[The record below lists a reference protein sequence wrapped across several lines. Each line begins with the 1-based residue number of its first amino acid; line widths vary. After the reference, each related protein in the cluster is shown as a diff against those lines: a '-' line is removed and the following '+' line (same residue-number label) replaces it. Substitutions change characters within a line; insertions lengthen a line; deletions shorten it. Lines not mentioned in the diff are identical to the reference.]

1 MLQTIRDRA
10 SGWIAYAV
18 VLLISIPFALWGVN
32 HYLSGNGKQ
41 VAAQV
46 GATSISIQDFARAYR
61 EQQMRLEQTFGGK
74 LPQGL
79 DSQTIKQMVLRQLV
93 RDAVFHEAAAAAGYQ
108 VTNKELLD
116 QIVQYPVFRVNG
128 KFSKTRY
135 EQVLRAQGMAPAQ
148 FEGRLRRVLTIDQLQ
163 SGIQQT
169 AFATPHQASQLLRLR
184 DEQRNISFA
193 LIPVSRYSTSVKIEP
208 KAVKAYYD
216 QHKSDYMTQEKLK
229 LAYLRLDLASLEKDV
244 KVSDSDLRAYFQA
257 HKTQFEQPERA
268 TAREIVVD
276 LGADG
281 QAKAAA
287 RLKAVAEGL
296 KKGDSFASLARRY
309 SQAASAKQGGALG
322 EVSRADLPNQLA
334 SALFA
339 LKPGQMTPPIKVNQ
353 KVYRLKLEALHKAV
367 TPTFD
372 AVKDKVR
379 SAYVQSVAQRQF
391 NDEAQ
396 RLANLTYKNPGSLEP
411 AAKALG
417 LKVQS
422 TGWLTRTGGGQ
433 GLGADVKVLKAAFST
448 EVLNNGSN
456 SQPLEIGKHD
466 VAVVRVLQHKV
477 PEQKPLDEVR
487 GAIREV
493 LAKQA
498 AEKQTEKA
506 GQALV
511 AELKSG
517 KSLAG
522 TMQGDKSAVHDLGWV
537 GRQGAKG
544 VPTAVVNAAFQVPAP
559 SGGKH
564 GAGGV
569 LLPGG
574 DYAVFEVKGIKR
586 PEPDAKKVAVAQTQL
601 ANMFGQVELQVVYQA
616 LERADKV
623 RVYPNNLNF

>member
-46 GATSISIQDFARAYR
+46 GGTSISIQDFARAYR
-61 EQQMRLEQTFGGK
+61 QEQMRLEQSFGGK

-79 DSQTIKQMVLRQLV
+79 NSQTIKQMVLRQLV
-93 RDAVFHEAAAAAGYQ
+93 REAVFHEAAAAAGYQ

-135 EQVLRAQGMAPAQ
+135 EQVLRAQRMAPAQ
-148 FEGRLRRVLTIDQLQ
+148 FEGRLRRILAIDQMQ
-163 SGIQQT
+163 SGIRQT

-184 DEQRNISFA
+184 DEQRDISFS
-193 LIPVSRYSTSVKIEP
+193 LIPASRFSASVKVEP

-216 QHKSDYMTQEKLK
+216 QHKSDYMTVEKVK
-229 LAYLRLDLASLEKDV
+229 LAYLRLDVASLEKGV
-244 KVSDSDLRAYFQA
+244 KVSDSDLRTYFQA
-257 HKTQFEQPERA
+257 HQGQFQQPERA

-276 LGADG
+276 LGTDS
-281 QAKAAA
+281 QAKAAV
-287 RLKAVAEGL
+287 RLRGVTQGL
-296 KKGDSFASLARRY
+296 KKGDSFAALAKRY

-322 EVSRADLPNQLA
+322 EVTRADLPNPVA

-339 LKPGQMTPPIKVNQ
+339 LKPGQVTPPIKVNQ

-367 TPTFD
+367 TPSFE
-372 AVKDKVR
+372 AVKAQVR

-391 NDEAQ
+391 NDESQ

-422 TGWLTRTGGGQ
+422 TGWLTRKSGGQ
-433 GLGADVKVLKAAFST
+433 GIGADAKVLKAAFST
-448 EVLNNGSN
+448 AVLNNGSN
-456 SQPLEIGKHD
+456 SQPLEIGKHS
-466 VAVVRVLQHKV
+466 VVVVRAMEHKA

-487 GAIREV
+487 GAIHKV

-498 AEKQTEKA
+498 ADKQAEKA
-506 GQALV
+506 GQTLV

-522 TMQGDKSAVHDLGWV
+522 AVQGGKSAVHDLGWI

-544 VPTAVVNAAFQVPAP
+544 VPTAVVNAAFQLAAP
-559 SGGKH
+559 SAGKS

-569 LLPGG
+569 RLPSG

-586 PEPDAKKVAVAQTQL
+586 PEPDAKKVRAARTQL

-623 RVYPNNLNF
+623 KVYPNNLNF